1 MALTVAQLSKQ
12 IKSEIKKVYLFYG
25 EEAYLHS
32 FYIGEIKERVLT
44 GPFSDFN
51 YSVFEEKDASFED
64 FRMQLDTYP
73 QMAEKKLIVLKNTD
87 FLTSAE
93 HQKRMEKL
101 LESLPDYAVV
111 IFSEQDVKKVK
122 KSLLSIIESK
132 GAAAEFS
139 KQKTPDLC
147 AWVGRELA
155 KAGKRIKNQDAEHLV
170 NICDRSLDRLKTE
183 CDKLVAAAGEDEVIT
198 GKLIDDMV
206 QVPLEFKIY
215 SMADKLLSGDDKGA
229 YIMLREFKL
238 NKEQPV
244 IIISLIYSQLS
255 SLLMFRQIKQRGA
268 DFLAPNRKFLARRLA
283 GESMRHDEK
292 KLRAAMQKCALYED
306 EIKSGRIEGWTAL
319 ELIMAY
325 LLS

>member
-1 MALTVAQLSKQ
+1 M
-12 IKSEIKKVYLFYG
+12 
-25 EEAYLHS
+25 
-32 FYIGEIKERVLT
+32 
-44 GPFSDFN
+44 
-51 YSVFEEKDASFED
+51 
-64 FRMQLDTYP
+64 
-73 QMAEKKLIVLKNTD
+73 
-87 FLTSAE
+87 
-93 HQKRMEKL
+93 
-101 LESLPDYAVV
+101 
-111 IFSEQDVKKVK
+111 
-122 KSLLSIIESK
+122 
-132 GAAAEFS
+132 
-139 KQKTPDLC
+139 
-147 AWVGRELA
+147 
-155 KAGKRIKNQDAEHLV
+155 
-170 NICDRSLDRLKTE
+170 
-183 CDKLVAAAGEDEVIT
+183 VAAAGEDEVIT

-319 ELIMAY
+319 ELIMA
-325 LLS
+325 